1 MFEKHN
7 SKLRARK
14 LAAADPFARENGG
27 TLKAVG
33 NAVNANYNTGMH
45 EGLNTGIALI
55 CNWKINIVIC

>member
-14 LAAADPFARENGG
+14 IENGG
-27 TLKAVG
+27 SLKAVG

>member
-7 SKLRARK
+7 SKVCARK
-14 LAAADPFARENGG
+14 IAAADPFARS
-27 TLKAVG
+27 LKDVD

-45 EGLNTGIALI
+45 EGLNTGIVLI